1 MAISGNTLHAGR
13 FEQFLT
19 IMRSPEGSSFP
30 ASSKSTIM
38 RSPEGVNTHA
48 ITRRGVVSLASSQG
62 TIMQSPEGA
71 SFRRRAAKYH
81 HAITRRGVVSP
92 ASSQHTIMR
101 SPEGVNTHA
110 ITRRGFGGGTRS
122 PAGANT
128 HAAYTQLGPFSAIA
142 CMPVGACEVPFS
154 A

>member
-13 FEQFLT
+13 FEHFLT
-19 IMRSPEGSSFP
+19 IMR
-30 ASSKSTIM
+30 
-38 RSPEGVNTHA
+38 
-48 ITRRGVVSLASSQG
+48 
-62 TIMQSPEGA
+62 SPEGA

-110 ITRRGFGGGTRS
+110 ITRRGFAISGNTLVLSSFLPSCDHPKGRRFRRAAKVPSCDHPKRPGCKSVYQCEHQKGRPFALMIVVVITLRGVVSARS
-122 PAGANT
+122 
-128 HAAYTQLGPFSAIA
+128 HVYQ
-142 CMPVGACEVPFS
+142 
-154 A
+154 